1 MVWLAGALRRIAL
14 TDLLEFKAFTVDKK
28 MHSIEP
34 DVEADPITPLNVL
47 LSASPDD
54 QLDWVAFNPKI
65 AVRTKVL
72 DELDVTG
79 DPRRRRVGDGE
90 IFGADA
96 DGQ

>member
-1 MVWLAGALRRIAL
+1 MRRIAL
-14 TDLLEFKAFTVDKK
+14 NDSLEFISFTVGKE

-34 DVEADPITPLNVL
+34 DVEADPITALNVF

-54 QLDWVAFNPKI
+54 QLDLVAFNPKI